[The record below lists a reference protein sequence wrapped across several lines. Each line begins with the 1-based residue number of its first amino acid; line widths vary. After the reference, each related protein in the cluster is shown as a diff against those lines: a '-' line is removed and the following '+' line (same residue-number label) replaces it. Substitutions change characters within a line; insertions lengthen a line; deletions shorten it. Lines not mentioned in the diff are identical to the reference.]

1 MTEVVT
7 VGGQSHGH
15 LIGKPLHHNEKCKEV
30 CIKSGVTLH
39 WLRPITTSHVF
50 TLLLIV
56 LYMLYWYQYCFGS
69 ESDLA
74 VVKQLKQL
82 QKNPRRLH
90 SSCTG
95 MVEAMGLNPVEVSE
109 FFLDFLCN
117 CYRCNFITERL
128 TFTVILYPQCIL
140 YMIDIIQTSF
150 YQYCCHYFITSSGTG
165 KTKTEK
171 EKQETERAAVIS
183 RCDTWSWYN
192 KR

>member
-82 QKNPRRLH
+82 QKKPRRLH
-90 SSCTG
+90 SSRTG
-95 MVEAMGLNPVEVSE
+95 MVEAMGLNPVKVSE

-128 TFTVILYPQCIL
+128 TFHCNSLSTVHIIYDWYHTNIISSILL
-140 YMIDIIQTSF
+140 SLF
-150 YQYCCHYFITSSGTG
+150 YHLHGNRKNQNRERKTRNWTSSCHITVQYL
-165 KTKTEK
+165 KLV
-171 EKQETERAAVIS
+171 Q
-183 RCDTWSWYN
+183 
-192 KR
+192 